1 MNYDDSVDMI
11 NGVIRD
17 IAYWDLVRRGE
28 HPDEGAID
36 DWIMEWQLV
45 GTQENF
51 MSLCQE
57 YWDQYLN
64 SEVPVH

>member
-28 HPDEGAID
+28 HPDEGAD
-36 DWIMEWQLV
+36 LDQLQL
-45 GTQENF
+45 GRC
-51 MSLCQE
+51 L
-57 YWDQYLN
+57 
-64 SEVPVH
+64 H